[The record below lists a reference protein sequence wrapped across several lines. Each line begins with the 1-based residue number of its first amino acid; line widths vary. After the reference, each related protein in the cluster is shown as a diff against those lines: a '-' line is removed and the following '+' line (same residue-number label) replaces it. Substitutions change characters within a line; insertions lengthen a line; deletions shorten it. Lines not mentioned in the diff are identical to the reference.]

1 MSKGNVLAMKLGHL
15 SVILY
20 TICCSMFSMAG
31 NIYTALDTA
40 EGCWTA
46 GESKSISI
54 KRERRRTGSVYLIT
68 SVLCIYVA

>member
-1 MSKGNVLAMKLGHL
+1 
-15 SVILY
+15 
-20 TICCSMFSMAG
+20 MFSMAG